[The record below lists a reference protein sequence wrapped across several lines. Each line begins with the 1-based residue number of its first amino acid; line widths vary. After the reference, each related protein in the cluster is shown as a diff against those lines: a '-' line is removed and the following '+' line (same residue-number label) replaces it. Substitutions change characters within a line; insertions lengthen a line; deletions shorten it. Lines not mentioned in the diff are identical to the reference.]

1 MAAVRKGYINAA
13 RTRVRKYPFNLLTP
27 GDYLEPYPWEDRDRV
42 RYAMLKWNAEK
53 GVRLTI
59 SRYPNGSPENND
71 PHIIVGWPKGE
82 EGQPR
87 GVLVNTKTPTER
99 QTAKVPKPAKK

>member
-27 GDYLEPYPWEDRDRV
+27 GDYLEPYPWDERDRV
-42 RYAMLKWNAEK
+42 RYAMLKWNAEQ

-59 SRYPNGSPENND
+59 SRYPNGSPENTD
-71 PHIIVGWPKGE
+71 PHIIVGWPVGE
-82 EGQPR
+82 EGKPR
-87 GVLVNTKTPTER
+87 KPGVTSSW
-99 QTAKVPKPAKK
+99 TAQGAKKRRPGASA